1 MSNILSQMSDD
12 LAATV
17 EKAGAGVV
25 RVEARRRLPA
35 SGIVWQD
42 EGVIVTAHH
51 VIETDDNIGVGLP
64 NGETVE
70 ATLAGRDP
78 STDVAVLRANIGD
91 LPVATLADPDML
103 KVGHLTLALGRPGR
117 DVRATL
123 GMVNAIYKSRRARW
137 GRGNGNYIQ
146 SEITMYPGFS
156 GGPLVDVGGGVLGM
170 NTSALFR
177 GAPATIPLQT
187 LEQVVESLLMHGRVR
202 KGYLGIGAQPVR
214 LQRAAS
220 ERLNRE
226 TGLLI
231 TSVEPDTP
239 AAKGGLLVGDTLVS
253 LDGMQVRHLDDLL
266 TLLGSDKAGKSAS
279 IEIIRAGQFQ
289 RLDVTIVER

>member
-1 MSNILSQMSDD
+1 MSSILSQLSND

-17 EKAGAGVV
+17 EKASAGVV

-35 SGIVWQD
+35 SGIVWSD

-51 VIETDDNIGVGLP
+51 VIETDDNIRVGLP
-64 NGETVE
+64 SGRTVE

-78 STDVAVLRANIGD
+78 STDVAVLRADIGD
-91 LPVATLADPDML
+91 LLAATHADLDTL
-103 KVGHLTLALGRPGR
+103 KVGHLTLALGRPGS
-117 DVRATL
+117 DARATL
-123 GMVNAIYKSRRARW
+123 GIVNAIGKSRRARW
-137 GRGNGNYIQ
+137 GGGNGSYIR

-156 GGPLVDVGGGVLGM
+156 GGPLVDVDGGVLGM

-177 GAPATIPLQT
+177 GSPATIVLPT
-187 LEQVVESLLMHGRVR
+187 LKQVVESLLTHGRVR
-202 KGYLGIGAQPVR
+202 KGFLGIGTQTVR
-214 LQRAAS
+214 LQSAAF
-220 ERLNRE
+220 ERLNQE

-253 LDGMQVRHLDDLL
+253 LDGNRVRHLDDLL
-266 TLLGSDKAGKSAS
+266 ALLGSDKAGKGAS
-279 IEIIRAGQFQ
+279 IEIIRAGQSQ
-289 RLDVTIVER
+289 RLDVTIGER